1 MTKDLTKGNETKA
14 IISFAIP
21 LIIGNIFQQLY
32 NIADSI
38 IVGKYIGASALASV
52 GSSFTIIVF
61 LTSIILGLCM
71 GASVVFS
78 QCFGAKDNA
87 KLKSSIFTA
96 FIFIG
101 LITIIINLCAIFF
114 TDNILI
120 FMNTPQSLFNDVKQY
135 IIIIFYGIS
144 FTFIYNYFCCL
155 LRSVGNSFIPL
166 VFLIIAAIINIVLDI
181 VFITVFNLG
190 IAGAA
195 YATIIAQGISGIS
208 TAIYCFIKL
217 PEIRFKKCDLKIDI
231 KILKLVA
238 NYSLLTSIQQSIMNF
253 GILLIQGLVNSFGVS
268 IMAAFAAA
276 VKIDSFAY
284 MPVQDFG
291 NAFSTYIAQNK
302 GAGEALRI
310 KKGVK
315 SSFKI
320 ITLFCIIISAIVVI
334 FSKQLMTIFISP
346 SEVEI
351 IAYGSQ
357 YLCIVSVF
365 YFLIGYLFMFY
376 GFYRGIGSTNI
387 SILLTIISLGLRV
400 GISYW
405 LAPTFGITAIWW
417 SIPIG
422 WFIADII
429 GISFIKRFIRNI
441 NK

>member
-21 LIIGNIFQQLY
+21 LIVGNIFQQLY
-32 NIADSI
+32 NVADSI
-38 IVGKYIGASALASV
+38 IVGKYIGSSALAAV

-78 QCFGAKDNA
+78 QCFGAKDEVN
-87 KLKSSIFTA
+87 LKSSIFTA

-101 LITIIINLCAIFF
+101 VITIIINLFSIIFA
-114 TDNILI
+114 DNILN
-120 FMNTPQSLFNDVKQY
+120 FMNTPEVLFKDVKQY
-135 IIIIFYGIS
+135 IIIIFYGIG

-155 LRSVGNSFIPL
+155 LRSMGNSFIPL
-166 VFLIIAAIINIVLDI
+166 VFLIVAAIINIVLDI

-195 YATIIAQGISGIS
+195 YATIIAQGVSGIA

-217 PEIRFKKCDLKIDI
+217 PTVRFKLSDFKIDI
-231 KILKLVA
+231 KTLKLVA
-238 NYSLLTSIQQSIMNF
+238 NYSVLASIQQSIMNF

-268 IMAAFAAA
+268 VMAAFAAA

-302 GAGEALRI
+302 GANETLRI
-310 KKGVK
+310 KKGIK

-320 ITLFCIIISAIVVI
+320 ITLFCIAISAIVVL
-334 FSKQLMTIFISP
+334 FAKNLMTIFISP
-346 SEVEI
+346 SEIEI
-351 IAYGSQ
+351 INYGSQ
-357 YLCIVSVF
+357 YLYIVSAF

-376 GFYRGIGSTNI
+376 GFYRGIGASKI

-400 GISYW
+400 G
-405 LAPTFGITAIWW
+405 LAYCLSPIFGVTAIWW
-417 SIPIG
+417 AIPIG
-422 WFIADII
+422 WLIADIV
-429 GISFIKRFIRNI
+429 GISLMRKYTLE
-441 NK
+441 

>member
-32 NIADSI
+32 NVADSI
-38 IVGKYIGASALASV
+38 IVGKYIGASALAAV

-78 QCFGAKDNA
+78 QCFGAKDEV

-96 FIFIG
+96 FVFIG
-101 LITIIINLCAIFF
+101 LITIIINLCAIIF

-120 FMNTPQSLFNDVKQY
+120 FMNIPEVLFKDVKQY
-135 IIIIFYGIS
+135 LLIIFYGIG

-166 VFLIIAAIINIVLDI
+166 VFLIIAAVINVVLDI
-181 VFITVFNLG
+181 VFITAFNLG

-217 PEIRFKKCDLKIDI
+217 PEIQFKKNDFKIDI
-231 KILKLVA
+231 KILKLIA
-238 NYSLLTSIQQSIMNF
+238 NYSVLTSIQQSIMNF

-302 GAGEALRI
+302 GAGESKRI

-320 ITLFCIIISAIVVI
+320 ITLFCIIISALVVF
-334 FSKQLMTIFISP
+334 FSKELMTIFISP

-357 YLCIVSVF
+357 YLYIVSIF

-376 GFYRGIGSTNI
+376 GFYRGIGSTNV
-387 SILLTIISLGLRV
+387 SILLTVISLGLRV
-400 GISYW
+400 GIAYL
-405 LAPTFGITAIWW
+405 LAPTLGVTAIWW
-417 SIPIG
+417 AIPIG
-422 WFIADII
+422 WLIADIV
-429 GISFIKRFIRNI
+429 GIAFMKKA
-441 NK
+441 NKF

>member
-21 LIIGNIFQQLY
+21 LIVGNIFQQLY
-32 NIADSI
+32 NVADSI
-38 IVGKYIGASALASV
+38 IVGKYIGSSALAAV

-78 QCFGAKDNA
+78 QYFGAKDEVN
-87 KLKSSIFTA
+87 LKRSIFTA

-101 LITIIINLCAIFF
+101 AITIIINLFSIIFA
-114 TDNILI
+114 DNILN
-120 FMNTPQSLFNDVKQY
+120 FMNTPEVLFNDVKQY
-135 IIIIFYGIS
+135 IIIIFYGIG

-155 LRSVGNSFIPL
+155 LRSMGNSFIPL

-195 YATIIAQGISGIS
+195 YATIIAQGISGIA

-217 PEIRFKKCDLKIDI
+217 PTVRFKLSDFKIDI
-231 KILKLVA
+231 KTLKLVA
-238 NYSLLTSIQQSIMNF
+238 NYSVLASIQQSIMNF

-268 IMAAFAAA
+268 VMAAFAAA

-302 GAGEALRI
+302 GANEILRI
-310 KKGVK
+310 KKGIK

-320 ITLFCIIISAIVVI
+320 ITLFCIVISAIVVL
-334 FSKQLMTIFISP
+334 FAKDLMTIFISP
-346 SEVEI
+346 SEIEI
-351 IAYGSQ
+351 INYGSQ
-357 YLCIVSVF
+357 YLYIVSAF

-376 GFYRGIGSTNI
+376 GFYRGIGAAKI

-400 GISYW
+400 G
-405 LAPTFGITAIWW
+405 LAYCLSPIFGVTAIWW
-417 SIPIG
+417 AIPIG
-422 WFIADII
+422 WLIADIV
-429 GISFIKRFIRNI
+429 GISLMRKYTLE
-441 NK
+441 

>member
-21 LIIGNIFQQLY
+21 LIVGNIFQQLY
-32 NIADSI
+32 NVADSI
-38 IVGKYIGASALASV
+38 IVGKYIGSSALAAV

-78 QCFGAKDNA
+78 QCFGAKDEVN
-87 KLKSSIFTA
+87 LKSSIFTA

-101 LITIIINLCAIFF
+101 VITIIINLFSIIFA
-114 TDNILI
+114 DNILN
-120 FMNTPQSLFNDVKQY
+120 FMNTPEVLFKDVKQY
-135 IIIIFYGIS
+135 IIIIFYGIG

-155 LRSVGNSFIPL
+155 LRSMGNSFIPL
-166 VFLIIAAIINIVLDI
+166 VFLIVAAIINIVLDI

-195 YATIIAQGISGIS
+195 YATIIAQGVSGIA

-217 PEIRFKKCDLKIDI
+217 PTVRFKLSDFKIDI
-231 KILKLVA
+231 KTLKLVA
-238 NYSLLTSIQQSIMNF
+238 NYSVLASIQQSIMNF

-268 IMAAFAAA
+268 VMAAFAAA

-302 GAGEALRI
+302 GANEILRI
-310 KKGVK
+310 KKGIK

-320 ITLFCIIISAIVVI
+320 ITLFCIVISAIVVL
-334 FSKQLMTIFISP
+334 FAKDLMTIFISP
-346 SEVEI
+346 SEIEI
-351 IAYGSQ
+351 INYGSQ
-357 YLCIVSVF
+357 YLYIVSAF

-376 GFYRGIGSTNI
+376 GFYRGIGASKI

-400 GISYW
+400 G
-405 LAPTFGITAIWW
+405 LAYCLSPIFGVTAIWW
-417 SIPIG
+417 AIPIG
-422 WFIADII
+422 WLIADIV
-429 GISFIKRFIRNI
+429 GISLMRKYTLE
-441 NK
+441 

>member
-284 MPVQDFG
+284 IPVQDFG

-302 GAGEALRI
+302 GAGEA
-310 KKGVK
+310 
-315 SSFKI
+315 
-320 ITLFCIIISAIVVI
+320 
-334 FSKQLMTIFISP
+334 
-346 SEVEI
+346 
-351 IAYGSQ
+351 
-357 YLCIVSVF
+357 
-365 YFLIGYLFMFY
+365 
-376 GFYRGIGSTNI
+376 
-387 SILLTIISLGLRV
+387 
-400 GISYW
+400 
-405 LAPTFGITAIWW
+405 
-417 SIPIG
+417 
-422 WFIADII
+422 
-429 GISFIKRFIRNI
+429 
-441 NK
+441 

>member
-14 IISFAIP
+14 IIGFAIP

-52 GSSFTIIVF
+52 GSSFTIVVF

-96 FIFIG
+96 FIFISF
-101 LITIIINLCAIFF
+101 ITIIINLCAIFF

-135 IIIIFYGIS
+135 LIIIFYGIS
-144 FTFIYNYFCCL
+144 FTFIYNYFSCL

-166 VFLIIAAIINIVLDI
+166 LFLIIAAIINILLDI
-181 VFITVFNLG
+181 IFITVFNLG
-190 IAGAA
+190 ISGAA
-195 YATIIAQGISGIS
+195 YATIVAQGISGIS

-231 KILKLVA
+231 NILKLVA
-238 NYSLLTSIQQSIMNF
+238 NYSVLTSIQQSIMNF

-276 VKIDSFAY
+276 VKIDAFAY

-302 GAGEALRI
+302 GAGEIHRI

-320 ITLFCIIISAIVVI
+320 ITLFCIIISAIVVL

-357 YLCIVSVF
+357 YLYIVSVF

-376 GFYRGIGSTNI
+376 GFYRGLGSANI

-422 WFIADII
+422 WFIADIV
-429 GISFIKRFIRNI
+429 GVSFIKKFIRNI
-441 NK
+441 NE

>member
-21 LIIGNIFQQLY
+21 LIVGNIFQQLY
-32 NIADSI
+32 NVADSI
-38 IVGKYIGASALASV
+38 IVGKYIGSSALAAV

-78 QCFGAKDNA
+78 QCFGAKDEVN
-87 KLKSSIFTA
+87 LKSSIFTA

-101 LITIIINLCAIFF
+101 VITIIINLFSIIFA
-114 TDNILI
+114 DNILN
-120 FMNTPQSLFNDVKQY
+120 FMNTPEVLFKDVKQY
-135 IIIIFYGIS
+135 IIIIFYGIG

-155 LRSVGNSFIPL
+155 LRSMGNSFIPL
-166 VFLIIAAIINIVLDI
+166 VFLIVAAIINIVLDI

-195 YATIIAQGISGIS
+195 YATIIAQGVSGIA

-217 PEIRFKKCDLKIDI
+217 PTVRFKLSDFKIDI
-231 KILKLVA
+231 KTLKLVA
-238 NYSLLTSIQQSIMNF
+238 NYSVLASIQQSIMNF

-268 IMAAFAAA
+268 VMAAFAAA

-302 GAGEALRI
+302 GANEILRI
-310 KKGVK
+310 KKGIK

-320 ITLFCIIISAIVVI
+320 ITLFCIAISAIVVL
-334 FSKQLMTIFISP
+334 FAKNLMTIFISP
-346 SEVEI
+346 SEIEI
-351 IAYGSQ
+351 INYGSQ
-357 YLCIVSVF
+357 YLYIVSAF

-376 GFYRGIGSTNI
+376 GFYRGIGASKI

-400 GISYW
+400 G
-405 LAPTFGITAIWW
+405 LAYCLSPIFGVTAIWW
-417 SIPIG
+417 AIPIG
-422 WFIADII
+422 WLIADIV
-429 GISFIKRFIRNI
+429 GISLMRKYTLE
-441 NK
+441 

>member
-21 LIIGNIFQQLY
+21 LIVGNIFQQFY
-32 NIADSI
+32 NVADSI
-38 IVGKYIGASALASV
+38 IVGKYIGSSALAAV

-78 QCFGAKDNA
+78 QYFGAKDESN
-87 KLKSSIFTA
+87 LKSSIFTA

-101 LITIIINLCAIFF
+101 VITVIINLFASIFA
-114 TDNILI
+114 DNILN
-120 FMNTPQSLFNDVKQY
+120 FMNTPKVLFDDAKEY
-135 IIIIFYGIS
+135 IIIIFYGIG

-155 LRSVGNSFIPL
+155 LRSMGNSFIPL
-166 VFLIIAAIINIVLDI
+166 LFLIIAAIINIVLDI

-195 YATIIAQGISGIS
+195 YATIIAQGISGIA

-217 PEIRFKKCDLKIDI
+217 PVIRFKKSDFKIDI
-231 KILKLVA
+231 SILKLVM
-238 NYSLLTSIQQSIMNF
+238 NYSVLASIQQSIMNF

-291 NAFSTYIAQNK
+291 NAFSTYVAQNR
-302 GAGEALRI
+302 GAGEVERI
-310 KKGVK
+310 KTGVK

-320 ITLFCIIISAIVVI
+320 ITLFCIVISAIVVL
-334 FSKQLMTIFISP
+334 FSKELMTIFISP

-351 IAYGSQ
+351 INYGSQ

-365 YFLIGYLFMFY
+365 YFLIGYLFMLY
-376 GFYRGIGSTNI
+376 GFYRGIGSANI
-387 SILLTIISLGLRV
+387 SILLTVISLGLRV
-400 GISYW
+400 GLAYL
-405 LAPTFGITAIWW
+405 LAPTLGVTAIWW
-417 SIPIG
+417 AIPIG
-422 WFIADII
+422 WLIADII
-429 GISFIKRFIRNI
+429 GISFMKKFIKKLNI
-441 NK
+441 

>member
-21 LIIGNIFQQLY
+21 LIVGNIFQQLY
-32 NIADSI
+32 NVADSI
-38 IVGKYIGASALASV
+38 IVGKYIGSSALAAV
-52 GSSFTIIVF
+52 GSSFAIIVF

-78 QCFGAKDNA
+78 QYFGAKDNV

-101 LITIIINLCAIFF
+101 VITIIINVFSIIFA
-114 TDNILI
+114 DNILN
-120 FMNTPQSLFNDVKQY
+120 FMNTPEVLFKDVKQY
-135 IIIIFYGIS
+135 IVIIFYGIG

-155 LRSVGNSFIPL
+155 LRSMGNSFIPL
-166 VFLIIAAIINIVLDI
+166 VFLIVAAIINIVLDI

-195 YATIIAQGISGIS
+195 YATIIAQGISGIA

-217 PEIRFKKCDLKIDI
+217 PTVRFKRSDLKIDI

-238 NYSLLTSIQQSIMNF
+238 NYSVLASIQQSIMNF

-302 GAGEALRI
+302 GANETLRI
-310 KKGVK
+310 KKGIK

-320 ITLFCIIISAIVVI
+320 ITLFCIVISAIVVL
-334 FSKQLMTIFISP
+334 FAKNLMTIFISP
-346 SEVEI
+346 SEIEI
-351 IAYGSQ
+351 INYGSQ
-357 YLCIVSVF
+357 YLYIVSAF

-376 GFYRGIGSTNI
+376 GFYRGIGAAKI

-400 GISYW
+400 G
-405 LAPTFGITAIWW
+405 LAYCLSPIFGVTAIWW
-417 SIPIG
+417 AIPIG
-422 WFIADII
+422 WLIADIV
-429 GISFIKRFIRNI
+429 GISLMRKYTLE
-441 NK
+441 